1 MTLRRAAFAIV
12 LAVAAA
18 SSPALAK
25 GSCATPEEVKA
36 AQLRQFHYQLQVA
49 ALNCRGDDPSL
60 PGKWSIYVHHHG
72 ATMSDNA
79 RVMRGYFQ
87 RGGSG
92 MAGFD
97 RYNTVLTNRESV
109 RVHETEGYC
118 EINAPLFDKAA
129 KASAAQL
136 ATLAGETVGH
146 PADLKACAEA
156 KKTEPEKKPARK
168 AIQKTAQKAE

>member
-1 MTLRRAAFAIV
+1 MPALTLRSATFAIV
-12 LAVAAA
+12 LAAAA

-25 GSCATPEEVKA
+25 GNCATPEEVRA

-60 PGKWSIYVHHHG
+60 PGKWSTYVHHHG
-72 ATMSDNA
+72 GTMSDNA

-87 RGGSG
+87 RAGKG

-118 EINAPLFDKAA
+118 EANAPLFDKAA
-129 KASAAQL
+129 KATPAQL
-136 ATLAGETVGH
+136 ATLAGETIGH
-146 PADLKACAEA
+146 PIDISACTEQRTAEA
-156 KKTEPEKKPARK
+156 EKKPARK
-168 AIQKTAQKAE
+168 IARKTE